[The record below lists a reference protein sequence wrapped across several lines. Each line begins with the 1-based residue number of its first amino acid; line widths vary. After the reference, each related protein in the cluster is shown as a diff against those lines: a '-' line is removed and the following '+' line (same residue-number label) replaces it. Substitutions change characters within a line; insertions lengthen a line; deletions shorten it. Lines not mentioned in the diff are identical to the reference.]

1 MKDFKKQNPFKV
13 PKGYFDQL
21 EEQLIHPIDSISK
34 LNPFSTPE
42 NYFEKLESAL
52 LQQTNSSVTSSKPS
66 FKKIYYSITAAA
78 AAILILHTL
87 TQQQPPVETE
97 REQALNEFIESYYLE
112 DFDGFEV
119 YSMLEESE
127 IETTIN
133 QILKP

>member
-1 MKDFKKQNPFKV
+1 MTDFKKHNPFKV

-21 EEQLIHPIDSISK
+21 DEQLIHPTDSISK

-42 NYFEKLESAL
+42 NYFEDLESAL
-52 LQQTNSSVTSSKPS
+52 LKQTNSNATSSKSS
-66 FKKIYYSITAAA
+66 FQKIYYSIAATAAV
-78 AAILILHTL
+78 ILLLLTL
-87 TQQQPPVETE
+87 TQQQPTVETE

-112 DFDGFEV
+112 DFDGFEA
-119 YSMLEESE
+119 YSMMEESE

>member
-1 MKDFKKQNPFKV
+1 MTDFKKQNPFKV

-21 EEQLIHPIDSISK
+21 EEQLIHPIDSILK

-52 LQQTNSSVTSSKPS
+52 LQQTNNSVTSSKPS
-66 FKKIYYSITAAA
+66 FKNIYYSITAAV
-78 AAILILHTL
+78 AAILFLLTL
-87 TQQQPPVETE
+87 TQQQPPIETE